1 MGKKDKRV
9 DAYIAK
15 APDYAKPIL
24 THIRAVVHEACPDVE
39 EAIKWSTPSFMYRDS
54 PLGMMA
60 AFKAHCAIRFW
71 NEKLV
76 MGDAAGADGNG
87 ALSRLTSLSDLPSKK
102 VLGGYVKKAMELKEQ
117 GVKPPKGAAKPKKAL
132 PVPKDLKAALEKNK
146 KALAAFDD
154 FSPSHRRE
162 YIEWITGA
170 KSDETRQRR
179 LVQAIEWMAEG
190 KSRHWKYM

>member
-1 MGKKDKRV
+1 
-9 DAYIAK
+9 
-15 APDYAKPIL
+15 
-24 THIRAVVHEACPDVE
+24 
-39 EAIKWSTPSFMYRDS
+39 
-54 PLGMMA
+54 
-60 AFKAHCAIRFW
+60 
-71 NEKLV
+71 
-76 MGDAAGADGNG
+76 
-87 ALSRLTSLSDLPSKK
+87 
-102 VLGGYVKKAMELKEQ
+102 MELKEQ

-179 LVQAIEWMAEG
+179 LAQAIEWMAEG